1 MKITSRPIAYNMSV
15 SMQGVYLTC
24 LILYLERFSL
34 AQVPWWWHHENRNC
48 MDINRASTKSAECVI
63 IYKFI
68 FSGKKSR
75 RNYRTESY
83 SRI

>member
-34 AQVPWWWHHENRNC
+34 AQVPWGWHHENRNC